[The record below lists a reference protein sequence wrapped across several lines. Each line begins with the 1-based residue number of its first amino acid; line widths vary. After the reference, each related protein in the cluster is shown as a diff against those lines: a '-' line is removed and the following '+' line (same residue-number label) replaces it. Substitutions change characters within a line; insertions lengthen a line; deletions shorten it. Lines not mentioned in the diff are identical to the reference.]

1 LIEYMRVFKHIK
13 HIYFTG
19 IGGIGM
25 SGLADILIESG
36 YQVSGSDR
44 VLSDITDYLADR
56 GAVIYEGHDA
66 KHMMGVDLLVYSS
79 AVPPD
84 NPERKNAQIS
94 GIPQI
99 RRAEMLAELM
109 RLNYGIAI
117 AGTHGKTTTTSMCA
131 EILTKANLDPTIV
144 VGGRFQ
150 SSLTNARLGKGDF
163 FVTEADEYDRS
174 FLSLSPA
181 FAVITSIEE
190 DHLDCYKDME
200 DIRSTFIEFAQK
212 IPFYGSMVV
221 CSDDEGVKSVIDQMP
236 HNMITYGIAEAADY
250 MAKNISFE
258 GQYSQFD
265 LFHDE
270 RLLGKIKLN
279 VPGEHNIKN
288 AMAAA
293 IIGLEIEIPLA
304 TIQTALHEY
313 SGVER
318 RFEIRCDINDILVID
333 DYAHHPTEVMA
344 TLNSA
349 RSGYSRRIIAVFQPH
364 LFSRT
369 RDFYPEFAKS
379 LDMADVIYITDI
391 YPAREE
397 PIPNVS
403 GKLIFEEIS
412 KERYYIA
419 SREKLAREILKVAR
433 PNDMIVIMGAG
444 DIWKTGNELKQL
456 LTQM

>member
-1 LIEYMRVFKHIK
+1 MIKYMRVFKHIK

-25 SGLADILIESG
+25 SGLADILLESG

-44 VLSDITDYLADR
+44 VLSDITDYLVTR
-56 GAVIYEGHDA
+56 GAVIHEGHDA
-66 KHMMGVDLLVYSS
+66 NHMIDVDLLVYSS
-79 AVPPD
+79 AVPPE
-84 NPERKNAQIS
+84 NIERKNAES
-94 GIPQI
+94 TGIPQI

-109 RLNYGIAI
+109 RLKYGIAI

-212 IPFYGSMVV
+212 IPFYGSLVA
-221 CSDDEGVKSVIDQMP
+221 CIDDAGVKSVTDQMP
-236 HNMITYGIAEAADY
+236 HNMITYGISESADY
-250 MAKNISFE
+250 MAENISFE

-265 LFHDE
+265 LFHDKQ
-270 RLLGKIKLN
+270 LLGRIKLN

-293 IIGLEIEIPLA
+293 IIGLEIEIPF
-304 TIQTALHEY
+304 TSIQTALLEY

-333 DYAHHPTEVMA
+333 DYAHHPTEVKA
-344 TLNSA
+344 ALKSA
-349 RSGYSRRIIAVFQPH
+349 RSGYSRRIIACLSTASFFQD
-364 LFSRT
+364 T
-369 RDFYPEFAKS
+369 RFLPE
-379 LDMADVIYITDI
+379 I
-391 YPAREE
+391 RR
-397 PIPNVS
+397 IP
-403 GKLIFEEIS
+403 G
-412 KERYYIA
+412 Y
-419 SREKLAREILKVAR
+419 
-433 PNDMIVIMGAG
+433 G
-444 DIWKTGNELKQL
+444 
-456 LTQM
+456 

>member
-1 LIEYMRVFKHIK
+1 
-13 HIYFTG
+13 
-19 IGGIGM
+19 M
-25 SGLADILIESG
+25 SGLADILLESG

-44 VLSDITDYLADR
+44 VLSDITDYLATR
-56 GAVIYEGHDA
+56 GAIIHEGHDA
-66 KHMMGVDLLVYSS
+66 KHMLDVDLLVYSS

-84 NPERKNAQIS
+84 NPERINAECS

-109 RLNYGIAI
+109 RLKYGIAI

-174 FLSLSPA
+174 FLTLSPA
-181 FAVITSIEE
+181 FGVITSIEE
-190 DHLDCYKDME
+190 DHLDCYKDIE

-221 CSDDEGVKSVIDQMP
+221 CIDDEGVKSVAEQMP
-236 HNMITYGIAEAADY
+236 HNMLTYGISNPADY
-250 MAKNISFE
+250 TAENISFE

-265 LFHDE
+265 LFHDKQ
-270 RLLGKIKLN
+270 LLGKIKLN
-279 VPGEHNIKN
+279 IPGEHNIKN

-293 IIGLEIEIPLA
+293 IIGLEIEIPFA

-318 RFEIRCDINDILVID
+318 RFEIKCDINDILVID
-333 DYAHHPTEVMA
+333 DYAHHPTEVRA
-344 TLNSA
+344 ALNSA
-349 RSGYSRRIIAVFQPH
+349 RMGYSRRIIAVFQPH

-369 RDFYPEFAKS
+369 RDFYQEFATA
-379 LDMADVIYITDI
+379 LDIADVVYVTDI

-397 PIPNVS
+397 PISNVS
-403 GKLIFEEIS
+403 GTLIFDQVS
-412 KERYYIA
+412 KEKYYISLRENLA
-419 SREKLAREILKVAR
+419 SEILQVAR
-433 PNDMIVIMGAG
+433 PDDMIVIMGAG

>member
-1 LIEYMRVFKHIK
+1 MRVFKHIK

-44 VLSDITDYLADR
+44 VLTDITSYLAER
-56 GAVIYEGHDA
+56 GAKIYNGHDA
-66 KHMMGVDLLVYSS
+66 QHMDNVDLLVYSS
-79 AVPPD
+79 AIPAD
-84 NPERKNAQIS
+84 NPERLHAKES

-109 RLNYGIAI
+109 RLKYGIAI

-131 EILTKANLDPTIV
+131 QILTHAKLDPTVV

-150 SSLTNARLGKGDF
+150 SSLTNARLGNGVF

-174 FLSLSPA
+174 FLALSPA
-181 FAVITSIEE
+181 FGVITSIEE
-190 DHLDCYKDME
+190 DHLDIYKDME
-200 DIRSTFIEFAQK
+200 DIRAAFVEFANK

-221 CSDDEGVKSVIDQMP
+221 CIDDDGVKSVADRLP
-236 HNMITYGIAEAADY
+236 HNLISYGISGPADFV
-250 MAKNISFE
+250 ASNIKFD
-258 GQYSQFD
+258 GQETRFD
-265 LFHDE
+265 MIHHDQ
-270 RLLGKIKLN
+270 LLGTITLN
-279 VPGEHNIKN
+279 VPGEYNIRN

-293 IIGLEIEIPLA
+293 IIGLELEIPFSSIAESLS
-304 TIQTALHEY
+304 EF

-318 RFEIRCDINDILVID
+318 RFEIICDINNMLVID
-333 DYAHHPTEVMA
+333 DYAHHPTEVRE
-344 TLNSA
+344 TLKSA
-349 RSGYSRRIIAVFQPH
+349 RAGYNKRILAVFQPH

-369 RDFYPEFAKS
+369 RDFYKEFSRA
-379 LDMADVIYITDI
+379 LGMADLVFVTDI
-391 YPAREE
+391 YPARED

-403 GKLIFEEIS
+403 GKLIFDEIS
-412 KERYYIA
+412 IEKYYIPK
-419 SREKLAREILKVAR
+419 REELAAQIAQKAQ

-444 DIWKTGNELKQL
+444 DIWKTGRELKNL
-456 LTQM
+456 LHNH